1 MIQTLFGIH
10 RRRLWLTALH
20 TKVGE
25 NLLDILVL
33 VNRHGPIDVIVEL
46 DSEERPRGAQI
57 VQSEL
62 CLQGSLHLV
71 DFVGVCRSN
80 EKVID
85 INANDAFRF
94 VEYTVVRLGHG
105 EAMGSQDAVDALVPN
120 PRSLLQSVQ

>member
-1 MIQTLFGIH
+1 MIQDLLGIH
-10 RRRLWLTALH
+10 RRRLRLRTLH
-20 TKVGE
+20 AKVGE
-25 NLLDILVL
+25 HLLDILVL
-33 VNRHGPIDVIVEL
+33 VNRYGPIDVIVEL
-46 DSEERPRGAQI
+46 DPEERSRGAQI

-85 INANDAFRF
+85 INANDAIRF

>member
-1 MIQTLFGIH
+1 MIQSLFGIH
-10 RRRLWLTALH
+10 RRRLRLTCLH

-25 NLLDILVL
+25 HLLDILVL

-46 DSEERPRGAQI
+46 DSEERSRGAQI
-57 VQSEL
+57 IESEL
-62 CLQGSLHLV
+62 CLQGSLHLF

-85 INANDAFRF
+85 INANDTIRF
-94 VEYTVVRLGHG
+94 VEHTVVRLGHG
-105 EAMGSQDAVDALVPN
+105 EAIRSQDAVDALVPN